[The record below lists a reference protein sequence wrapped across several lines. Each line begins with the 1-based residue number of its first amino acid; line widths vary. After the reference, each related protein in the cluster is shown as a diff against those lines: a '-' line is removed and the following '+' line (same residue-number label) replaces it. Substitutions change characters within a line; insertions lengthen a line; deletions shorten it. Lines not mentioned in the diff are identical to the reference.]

1 MPWPVHPT
9 GFLGARGDSDT
20 YRIERSLRFNSA
32 DSAYLNRTNSSSPTN
47 AIKYTISVWAKRG
60 SIGSNQNIIGV
71 RNSATDDTYFRFT
84 STDEILLGS
93 FSGSGTDY
101 SITSSG
107 VFRDPSAWYHIVCVF
122 DSANATSADRAILYV
137 NGVRQAVTTPGNGM
151 WPQNSTLN
159 KINTASQGLNIGRR
173 TLANDLYLNAYL
185 TEFYFIDGQALT
197 PSSFGQTDPITGRWV
212 AREYNGTYGTN
223 GFYLKF
229 ADNSGTTATTLG
241 KDSSGNGNNWTPNNF
256 SVTAGA
262 GNDSLVD
269 SPTNYGTDSYSTS
282 VDNARGNYCTFNP
295 IEASGL
301 SATYSDGNLQL
312 SGSTY
317 GATNYT
323 NTISVNSGK
332 WYFEYSYSAI
342 GSSGVF
348 GGVREINGG
357 SKQVSYRNN
366 GQKIIDGTA
375 STYGSS
381 YTTSDIIGCAVDVDN
396 GITEFF
402 KNGTTQGTVSN
413 SFSGRY
419 LTIGQFGAIST
430 FGSDTVRVNFGQ
442 RPFAYAAP
450 AGYKA
455 LCTTNLTIPTINKP
469 SKYMDALAYTGT
481 GASNAI
487 SSFNFSPDLV
497 WIKNRG
503 TTTDHALYD
512 IVRGAQAQLSSNTTG
527 TEVTSSTGL
536 TSFDGAGFT
545 LGTSSLVN
553 TNGTQYVAWSWD
565 AGGTTSTNTSGS
577 ITSTVRANTQAGFSI
592 VSATMPNLSSPQTIG
607 HGLGVAPK
615 MIITKFRSGASSWN
629 TYHSSLGATKIIFLN
644 RTDASSSD
652 ATRWNNTEPTSSVFT
667 LGSAF
672 VPDVSSNT
680 LIVYCFAEI
689 EGYSKFGSY
698 TGNGSADGPFV
709 WCGFRPRWV
718 MIKRTDVANDWFM
731 WDVARNTYNLCN
743 LGLTA
748 NSFGTEFTDN
758 SVYCIDTISN
768 GIKIRG
774 NGAGINASSGSFIF
788 AAFAETP
795 FKYARAR

>member
-32 DSAYLNRTNSSSPTN
+32 DSAYLARTFSSAGNRRTWTWSGWVKRSALSSG
-47 AIKYTISVWAKRG
+47 ALFGAD
-60 SIGSNQNIIGV
+60 GSNYMFIYFE
-71 RNSATDDTYFRFT
+71 SDTIDCGEVVT
-84 STDEILLGS
+84 SQQWRRR
-93 FSGSGTDY
+93 
-101 SITSSG
+101 TSQL
-107 VFRDPSAWYHIVCVF
+107 FRDPSAWYHVIISF
-122 DSANATSADRAILYV
+122 DSTQSTAGNRVKVYINGSQITSFSLSAD
-137 NGVRQAVTTPGNGM
+137 P
-151 WPQNSTLN
+151 SLN
-159 KINTASQGLNIGRR
+159 YDSVVNTAISHSIGSFAAPTRQQ
-173 TLANDLYLNAYL
+173 YLNGYL
-185 TEFYFIDGQALT
+185 TEIYFIDGQTLT

-212 AREYNGTYGTN
+212 AKEYNGTYGTN

-469 SKYMDALAYTGT
+469 NKYMDALAYTGT

-487 SSFNFSPDLV
+487 SSLNFSPDLV

-592 VSATMPNLSSPQTIG
+592 VSYTGTGANSTVG

-615 MIITKFRSGASSWN
+615 MVIAKGRSQADNWLVWHTGLTGTTYYVSLNGTGAQATATTPWGGSFSSTNFSIT
-629 TYHSSLGATKIIFLN
+629 
-644 RTDASSSD
+644 
-652 ATRWNNTEPTSSVFT
+652 SVI
-667 LGSAF
+667 
-672 VPDVSSNT
+672 SSNLT
-680 LIVYCFAEI
+680 TYIAYCFAEI

-718 MIKRTDVANDWFM
+718 IYKRIDASGGWVLLDTARDNYNPIVNLIRADTSAADTTGGVVNTDG
-731 WDVARNTYNLCN
+731 LCN
-743 LGLTA
+743 GFKLRTINTDMNA
-748 NSFGTEFTDN
+748 TNGT
-758 SVYCIDTISN
+758 Y
-768 GIKIRG
+768 
-774 NGAGINASSGSFIF
+774 IF